1 MMMFI
6 KRTEKYKYFLVVNDE
21 FNHLILK
28 QYGYVTNNYFRDR
41 FLSILCL
48 ITVILFGF
56 MIGFIF
62 GIDYGFFITL
72 VLQSII
78 IYYNIKLWLFVD
90 RLFKKLS
97 IDIWLDDFNKLTSD
111 EKLQLVKRLKLPMEI
126 LPMIRNRKSIH
137 VYQNKKK

>member
-6 KRTEKYKYFLVVNDE
+6 KRTEKYKYFLILNDE

-62 GIDYGFFITL
+62 GIDHGFFITL